1 MRQEEERI
9 RERKEILMKKLT
21 MLNEQRKARHSIPK
35 APPPPPV
42 VELDQDEEAF
52 RWQDNGELENIV
64 LDTGMHT
71 VKVGEVSCINDE
83 ISLLC
88 SL

>member
-9 RERKEILMKKLT
+9 RERKEMLRKKLT

-42 VELDQDEEAF
+42 IELDQDEKASQ
-52 RWQDNGELENIV
+52 WQDNGEIENIV
-64 LDTGMHT
+64 LDTGMYT
-71 VKVGEVSCINDE
+71 VKVGEISCIDDE

>member
-1 MRQEEERI
+1 MSHSVHVCTWNMLYELTCSINEERAEKMRQEEERI

-42 VELDQDEEAF
+42 VELDEKAF
-52 RWQDNGELENIV
+52 QWQDNGEF
-64 LDTGMHT
+64 
-71 VKVGEVSCINDE
+71 
-83 ISLLC
+83 
-88 SL
+88 